1 MNKPDDKFQAA
12 IEAHQLALAMYGED
26 DVRTV
31 EALMLVMAT
40 ATDEVFAAVEEM
52 ARATFH

>member
-1 MNKPDDKFQAA
+1 MTKPTDFDEA
-12 IEAHQLALAMYGED
+12 IARHQLMLALYGED
-26 DVRTV
+26 DERTV